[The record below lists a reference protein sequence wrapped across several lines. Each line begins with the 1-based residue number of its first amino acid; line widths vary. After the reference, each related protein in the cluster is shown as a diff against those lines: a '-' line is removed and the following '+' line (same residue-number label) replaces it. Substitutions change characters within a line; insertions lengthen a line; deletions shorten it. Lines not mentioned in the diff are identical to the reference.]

1 MSEEGFYEERIIICC
16 NRAFRAEIYEL
27 ILKVITIDKDG
38 TLQRYRTIP
47 CASKTCKLF
56 GAEDS
61 YFCCTPTLIAWL
73 EEEI

>member
-1 MSEEGFYEERIIICC
+1 MSW
-16 NRAFRAEIYEL
+16 
-27 ILKVITIDKDG
+27 
-38 TLQRYRTIP
+38 
-47 CASKTCKLF
+47 KTKYCEALALMLPKYVNSL